1 MINLNPKGGTE
12 LQYDYLKDYV
22 DKSILDQIQITT
34 SVPEKI
40 PLHPTK
46 MNILWQKN
54 SYDQPN
60 LAPWFKDKN
69 NHKKYEWYVFN
80 SHWTYEKF
88 RYQFDIPTSR
98 SIVIKNGI
106 DRIQKSSP
114 YKKGEPIKIIHQNT
128 PWRGLSILLGA
139 MQLVKNPLITLDV
152 YSSTEVYGKSFYDN
166 NDKYYKALYE
176 QADGLPNV
184 NYIGYK
190 RNQYIKDHLQ
200 NYQMYA
206 YPSIFE
212 ETFCISLLEC
222 MAAGLYCITTDL
234 GALPETGAEFPIY
247 IPYDKDYRALAEKLA
262 FGIESAAKTLHEPQ
276 IHNHLEVQSHYANA
290 YYNWNKIGHQWET
303 FLKGALDA
311 RSQSANMV
319 YEPRKER

>member
-1 MINLNPKGGTE
+1 MIIRNQTPKGGTE
-12 LQYDYLKDYV
+12 LQFEYLEKYV
-22 DKSILDQIQITT
+22 DKKLLDQVQITT

-60 LAPWFKDKN
+60 LAPWFRDKK
-69 NHKKYEWYVFN
+69 NHGKYDWYVFN

-88 RYQFDIPTSR
+88 RQFFDIPTDK

-106 DRIQKSSP
+106 DKIQQAP
-114 YKKGEPIKIIHQNT
+114 HYELGQRVKIIHQNT

-152 YSSTEVYGKSFYDN
+152 YSSCEIYGKEFYEQ
-166 NDKYYKALYE
+166 NDKHYKPLYE
-176 QADGLPNV
+176 QAEKLPNV

-190 RNQYIKDHLQ
+190 PNEYIKENLHKY
-200 NYQMYA
+200 NMYV

-212 ETFCISLLEC
+212 ETFCISLLES

-234 GALPETGAEFPIY
+234 GALYETGAEFPMY
-247 IPYDKDYRALAEKLA
+247 VPVEKDFRSLAHKFA
-262 FGIESAAKTLHEPQ
+262 FGIEAASKTLHQ
-276 IHNHLEVQSHYANA
+276 TDITNHLDCQSAYANS
-290 YYNWNKIGHQWET
+290 YYNWKKIGKQWER

-311 RSQSANMV
+311 VS
-319 YEPRKER
+319 K